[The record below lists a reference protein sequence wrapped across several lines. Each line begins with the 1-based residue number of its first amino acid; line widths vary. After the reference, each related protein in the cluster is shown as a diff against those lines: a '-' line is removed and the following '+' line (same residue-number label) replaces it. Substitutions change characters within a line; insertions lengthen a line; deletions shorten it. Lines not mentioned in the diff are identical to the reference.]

1 MYEALGQGEEE
12 VKQRLK
18 MLPAEDGIVV
28 GDETRLRQI
37 ITNLARFVLSPRAL
51 LNALRLMR
59 LVADCRAFLATRASS
74 PPRVA
79 S

>member
-1 MYEALGQGEEE
+1 MLILGLRVQVARRALYEALGQGEEE

-37 ITNLARFVLSPRAL
+37 ITNLARFVLFPTPLSQA
-51 LNALRLMR
+51 
-59 LVADCRAFLATRASS
+59 LVA
-74 PPRVA
+74 V
-79 S
+79 